1 MYANAEN
8 IAALPQ
14 VLSCQP
20 SNGPQRRRRIGPFD
34 LAPAALDRFNHLL
47 ASLGGARPL
56 DGDQIVTAARG
67 LIKPVDDRSLPD
79 CIAQRLG
86 RIEPLS
92 RMLAD
97 AAWAPENEALP
108 QVKAVL
114 AYVHGD
120 DDLIPDWVPQVGRL
134 DDAIVIEAAWPR
146 ISAEVLDYLDFCRL
160 RELEAG
166 LRGIDP
172 QGFRFGRQDWEAS
185 RQAEA
190 GLRQH
195 QRRVREGSYLPA
207 AVRHFRVH

>member
-14 VLSCQP
+14 VLSRQP
-20 SNGPQRRRRIGPFD
+20 LAGPQRRRRIGPFD
-34 LAPAALDRFNHLL
+34 LAPGALDRFNQLL
-47 ASLGGARPL
+47 ANLGAARPL
-56 DGDQIVTAARG
+56 DCDQIVTAARG

-86 RIEPLS
+86 RIDSLS

-97 AAWAPENEALP
+97 AAWVPANEAVP

-114 AYVHGD
+114 DYVAGK

-134 DDAIVIEAAWPR
+134 DDAIVIETAWPR
-146 ISAEVLDYLDFCRL
+146 ISGEVLDYLDFCRL
-160 RELEAG
+160 RKLEAE
-166 LRGIDP
+166 LRGVDS
-172 QGFRFGRQDWEAS
+172 QGFRFSRADWEDS

-190 GLRQH
+190 SLRQH